1 MYHGHRRRERERDI
15 QDKMVEDIFNKMI
28 IEDLPV

>member
-1 MYHGHRRRERERDI
+1 MGIEEERERDI